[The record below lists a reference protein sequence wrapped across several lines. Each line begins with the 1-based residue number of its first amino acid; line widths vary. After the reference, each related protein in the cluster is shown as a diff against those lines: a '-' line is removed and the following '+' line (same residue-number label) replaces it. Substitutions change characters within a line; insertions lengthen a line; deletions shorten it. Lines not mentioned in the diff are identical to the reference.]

1 VTGPRWPT
9 LKGEAIAPGVHWL
22 QIADSAW
29 DTSLGAHVVIIGD
42 ATEAIVVDTA
52 SDLDAPASFIAGYL
66 AGMGNPTVTAILLTH
81 HHRDHSGGAAR
92 LRAATGA
99 PILCHPL
106 EAPLVSEATAI
117 EARDGQPAMP
127 GTVADGTLEDGQ
139 VLRAGGVEVQVVHTP
154 GHAPGHCCFFLPASG
169 LMLTGDLVLGNAT
182 TSVSPPH
189 GNMDDL
195 LRSLARL
202 LDFPMTTIVPAHGPL
217 IRDPKA
223 TVEGVIAHRRE
234 REEQVIAAL
243 RAGDDRP
250 TAIVARVYPDLEA
263 KLVELAGRQVTSILA
278 KLAREGRV
286 VADGE
291 GEERRW
297 RLA

>member
-1 VTGPRWPT
+1 M
-9 LKGEAIAPGVHWL
+9 LKGEVIAPGVHWL

-29 DTSLGAHVVIIGD
+29 ETSLGAHVVIIGD
-42 ATEAIVVDTA
+42 ANEAIVVDTA
-52 SDLDAPASFIAGYL
+52 DDLDAPAGFIAGYL
-66 AGMGNPTVTAILLTH
+66 AGMGNPRVTAILLTH

-106 EAPLVSEATAI
+106 EAPLVAEATAVRANDNLPGI
-117 EARDGQPAMP
+117 P
-127 GTVADGTLEDGQ
+127 GTMVDGAIEDGQ
-139 VLRAGGVEVQVVHTP
+139 RLRAGGIEVQVVHTP

-202 LDFPMTTIVPAHGPL
+202 LDFPMTAIVPAHGSL
-217 IRDPKA
+217 VHDPKA
-223 TVEGVIAHRRE
+223 NVEGVIAHRRE
-234 REEQVIAAL
+234 REAQVLAAL
-243 RAGDDRP
+243 GTGADRP
-250 TAIVARVYPDLEA
+250 AAIVARVYPDLEE
-263 KLVELAGRQVTSILA
+263 KLVQLAGRHVTSILA

-286 VADGE
+286 VVDGE